1 MCLLITLMPHN
12 VALWLPPSLVAAS
25 WPVDQCETSANVVAE
40 AEAALMGTG
49 YTANTLQAFKPYY
62 LILIREANAAGQ
74 VRLVR
79 LVGQHATALNRNQIA
94 DTTAIHFR
102 RRKRHI
108 QWGKC
113 EKIAEKIK
121 KKIVILMKF

>member
-12 VALWLPPSLVAAS
+12 VALWLPPSPVAAS
-25 WPVDQCETSANVVAE
+25 WPKVDQCETSANVVAE

-94 DTTAIHFR
+94 DTTTIHFR
-102 RRKRHI
+102 RKKAPHTVGQMRENCRKN
-108 QWGKC
+108 
-113 EKIAEKIK
+113 
-121 KKIVILMKF
+121 